1 MPTATDD
8 LDTLRAQLDEAPLAE
23 LTGRFHSHLTVA
35 EVPDAAAFD
44 RLCRRHHAKRTVID
58 LDRFDDRVQRDVM
71 TTRYHQDDAPGAL
84 GRLVDDLRA
93 MCADLE
99 AAGLRVLRVK
109 VEHESLPSLPTYGA
123 TRYHEVHVKLDLP
136 EDGYDD
142 VMAWLREQAPA
153 TGWVPSRNPN
163 ERREG
168 RVLQFVTFRCYEG
181 DRALADERVAEVR
194 ARLEARGLRIAEIK
208 RETTV
213 LDTRV
218 DHDAW
223 WLSA

>member
-8 LDTLRAQLDEAPLAE
+8 LDTLRARLDQPPLGA
-23 LTGRFHSHLTVA
+23 LSGRFHSHLTVE
-35 EVPDAAAFD
+35 EVPDAVAFD

-58 LDRFDDRVQRDVM
+58 LDRFEDRVQRDVM

-84 GRLVDDLRA
+84 GRIVDDLRA
-93 MCADLE
+93 MCGDLE

-109 VEHESLPSLPTYGA
+109 VEHESLPSLPSYDA

-136 EDGYDD
+136 EDELHDA
-142 VMAWLREQAPA
+142 VSWLRDQAST

-168 RVLQFVTFRCYEG
+168 RVLQFVTFRCYDG
-181 DRALADERVAEVR
+181 DRADADRRVDDVR
-194 ARLEARGLRIAEIK
+194 ALLERRGLRIAEIK